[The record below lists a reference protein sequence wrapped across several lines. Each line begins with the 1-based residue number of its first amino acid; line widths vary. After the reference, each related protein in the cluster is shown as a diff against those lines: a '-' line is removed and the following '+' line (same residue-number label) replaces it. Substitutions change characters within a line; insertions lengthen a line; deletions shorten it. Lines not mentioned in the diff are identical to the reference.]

1 MDKARVISAKFI
13 SPAVRWFRLQSV
25 NGKTGEGFKA
35 GQWYV
40 YMYILVFPFT
50 LSVGYTSVINSHM
63 SIYLCSLTQIING
76 KYFTS
81 GFCIRITIP
90 YDLAWEYPY
99 YFCFYNDGVYNI

>member
-50 LSVGYTSVINSHM
+50 I
-63 SIYLCSLTQIING
+63 
-76 KYFTS
+76 S
-81 GFCIRITIP
+81 G
-90 YDLAWEYPY
+90 
-99 YFCFYNDGVYNI
+99 